1 CFEDVKR
8 QLSLLRQSFDINKVK
23 LYNEELP
30 LFAQFGIDQQ
40 IENAYKREIRL
51 TSGGS
56 IVIDTTE
63 ALVAIDVNSSRAN
76 KAEDVETT
84 AFKTNLEAAEEVAR
98 QLRIRD
104 IGGVVLVGVIDM
116 SLYPYP

>member
-1 CFEDVKR
+1 KEDVKEIIVDSNECFEDVKR
-8 QLSLLRQSFDINKVK
+8 QIILLRQSFDINKVK
-23 LYNEELP
+23 LYNEELQ

-63 ALVAIDVNSSRAN
+63 ALVAI
-76 KAEDVETT
+76 
-84 AFKTNLEAAEEVAR
+84 
-98 QLRIRD
+98 
-104 IGGVVLVGVIDM
+104 
-116 SLYPYP
+116 